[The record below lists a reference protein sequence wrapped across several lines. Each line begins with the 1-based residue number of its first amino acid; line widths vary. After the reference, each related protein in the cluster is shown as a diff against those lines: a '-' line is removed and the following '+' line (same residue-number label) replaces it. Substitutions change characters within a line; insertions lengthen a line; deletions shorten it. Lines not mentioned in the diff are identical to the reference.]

1 MTPTDVQTSMQLSI
15 SEYFRGDSN
24 EMIGWLQFAADQT

>member
-15 SEYFRGDSN
+15 SVYFRGDFN
-24 EMIGWLQFAADQT
+24 ELIGWLQFAANQT